1 MKATLQDLI
10 ERGKPI
16 LADGG
21 MGTTLIAMGLERGVP
36 PERWNVDRPEA
47 VREIHRSY
55 LQAGAQVILT
65 NSFGGNRS
73 RLGRHELE
81 GRLHELNLTAAQ
93 LARVEADGSEAPIVV
108 GGSIG
113 PTGRLM
119 KPLGDLTPE
128 QAAAEFQEQAAA
140 LVEGGVDVLWIET
153 MSDLEEVR
161 AAIRGCREGADG
173 FPLVVTMTFD
183 THGYTS
189 MGISPED
196 ALAALSEYGLVA
208 LGGNCGN
215 GPAEIETVTVK
226 MHAADPT
233 VVLVAKSNAGV
244 PRMKGGQTVYDAS
257 PEVMAEHA
265 RRVYGLGARIIGACC
280 GSTAEHIGAMGR
292 ALHELADVG

>member
-1 MKATLQDLI
+1 
-10 ERGKPI
+10 
-16 LADGG
+16 
-21 MGTTLIAMGLERGVP
+21 MGTTLIAKGLARGVH
-36 PERWNVDRPEA
+36 PEQWNVDHPEV
-47 VREIHRSY
+47 VREIHRGY
-55 LQAGAQVILT
+55 LEAGAQVILS

-81 GRLHELNLTAAQ
+81 GRIHELNMAAAQ
-93 LARVEADGSEAPIVV
+93 LARVEADEFQEPVVV

-113 PTGRLM
+113 PTGRMM

-128 QAAAEFQEQAAA
+128 QAEAEFQEQAAA

-153 MSDLEEVR
+153 MSDLEEVH
-161 AAIRGCREGADG
+161 AAVRGCRKVANGL
-173 FPLVVTMTFD
+173 PLVVTMTFD

-189 MGISPED
+189 MGVSPED
-196 ALAALSEYGLVA
+196 ALTALSGYRLAA

-215 GPAEIETVTVK
+215 GPVEIESVIVK
-226 MHAADPT
+226 LHSADPD

-244 PRMKGGQTVYDAS
+244 PRMKGGQTIYDAG

-280 GSTAEHIGAMGR
+280 GSTAEHISAMGR
-292 ALHELADVG
+292 ALKELTDEG